1 MKQSNTHVLSDDC
14 LTAREKNLLIAH
26 NVSNCKITL
35 FSSNTE
41 NKQKKIYYYIFTT
54 FKRSV
59 QVLHNLNHAWY
70 KKSGRCLPLTH
81 LQSM

>member
-1 MKQSNTHVLSDDC
+1 MKQSNTYVLSDDC

-54 FKRSV
+54 FKYYII
-59 QVLHNLNHAWY
+59 LIMHGI